1 MNGKSPAQRIGR
13 TVAGDWVSRGYLMVI
28 AALLVWVWVDTT
40 LVSHPDASFAGV
52 YPILLTAPG
61 SLLLLLPGIEA
72 SGLGRAGGG
81 GPGQLDCHQPDRPP
95 GGRARQQPPCR
106 AGRHPGPVTYRPGMY
121 PSVR

>member
-61 SLLLLLPGIEA
+61 SLLLLLPGIE
-72 SGLGRAGGG
+72 GPLGWVVLVAAALVNSTVISLIVRRAGGHG
-81 GPGQLDCHQPDRPP
+81 SSRRAGPGATP
-95 GGRARQQPPCR
+95 AR
-106 AGRHPGPVTYRPGMY
+106 
-121 PSVR
+121 